1 MQDAAKQLY
10 DARQYKESNESYERA
25 EQYCESALQRLEHE
39 TAEVQKLHAICKLN
53 RSLCY
58 FQSQQYEQSYKCS
71 IEVIQHPH
79 ADGTSK
85 LKAVIRAGQSLSK
98 LCSKKAGEEDKKRY
112 LKKALEYCAE
122 AEKMIAAD
130 ATLQSNASFL
140 FSLKLLRKEII
151 DKQLRKGFPK
161 SQSASSR
168 VLQLLLNPLKEIQD
182 AYVISPFKFHSPLF
196 TGVL

>member
-1 MQDAAKQLY
+1 MQDAAKELY
-10 DARQYKESNESYERA
+10 DARQFKESNESYERA
-25 EQYCESALQRLEHE
+25 EQYCESALQRLEHA

-58 FQSQQYEQSYKCS
+58 FQSQQYEKSLECCE
-71 IEVIQHPH
+71 EVIQHGH
-79 ADGTSK
+79 ATSTNK
-85 LKAVIRAGQSLSK
+85 LKAALRAGQSLSK
-98 LCSKKAGEEDKKRY
+98 LCSEKAGEEDKKRC

-140 FSLKLLRKEII
+140 ISLRHLRKEII

-182 AYVISPFKFHSPLF
+182 AYVISPYF
-196 TGVL
+196 